1 MLKFGLGTSTFSTV
15 LAIIILSFC
24 VVLLCDIL
32 NINNNILV
40 VLTSII
46 FVSTPNITN
55 TLTYFFCS
63 NGYCLGFLMAIL
75 AVYFTY
81 RANKKIYFR
90 IIASSLC
97 IAFSMALYQSYLGV
111 VCGLYLIVPILDIV
125 KGKENDF
132 KKILKKILECIISGI
147 LGGAIYYGVWQILLY
162 VNNLSATSYSGINEV
177 GIQNILNFKENIV
190 NCYMDF
196 FRYFFT
202 DKIVKNLGYNRKILN
217 AIVLISTIVEIII
230 LMEKNKVYE
239 KTENLIQT
247 IVFIWL
253 LPFAICVIRFFATNR
268 EMNVLMSPAFILI
281 FIMNISLLEEICKIS
296 KANILTLI
304 NIIVLVIIT
313 WTYII
318 SANATYELTILNYN
332 KAISTVERIVANV
345 EQMEEYSSGMPI
357 IFCGIIENDNLTEV
371 ENMRL
376 NRLSTGGVSEYN
388 VLWEDF
394 GDEQNGYFNLL
405 VDFLGKDLGY
415 VSNEKYMEIIQSD
428 EFKEMDVYPNGN
440 SIKIIDNC
448 VVVKMQETPYELKQ
462 IETTEN

>member
-1 MLKFGLGTSTFSTV
+1 
-15 LAIIILSFC
+15 
-24 VVLLCDIL
+24 
-32 NINNNILV
+32 
-40 VLTSII
+40 
-46 FVSTPNITN
+46 
-55 TLTYFFCS
+55 
-63 NGYCLGFLMAIL
+63 
-75 AVYFTY
+75 
-81 RANKKIYFR
+81 
-90 IIASSLC
+90 
-97 IAFSMALYQSYLGV
+97 
-111 VCGLYLIVPILDIV
+111 
-125 KGKENDF
+125 
-132 KKILKKILECIISGI
+132 
-147 LGGAIYYGVWQILLY
+147 
-162 VNNLSATSYSGINEV
+162 
-177 GIQNILNFKENIV
+177 
-190 NCYMDF
+190 MDF